1 MKWNTPKICPKDCKH
16 RRIIEKD
23 GKLYTC
29 HSFCKQ
35 YKEFTK
41 LLKEQK
47 DEYLFVERK
56 KK

>member
-16 RRIIEKD
+16 RKIIEKD
-23 GKLYTC
+23 GKFYTC

-41 LLKEQK
+41 LLKENK
-47 DEYLFVERK
+47 NEYLFVERK